1 MESNVDTSTGANP
14 SFSSFPCRDCQEQIY
29 VDDKHI
35 SKNGKR
41 IPLNKKDGKPH
52 NCPKRQRYR
61 AAGARGGNAVSCTS
75 EAENAVTPEM
85 IEKLLLGQKELK
97 AEIRTT
103 MDHVMSRLNYLQGH
117 VQKLVS
123 EGGR

>member
-1 MESNVDTSTGANP
+1 MESNVANSTSTSS
-14 SFSSFPCRDCQEQIY
+14 SFSSFPCRDCQEEIY

-61 AAGARGGNAVSCTS
+61 PSRANVGSVTS
-75 EAENAVTPEM
+75 QASTDNAVTQEM
-85 IEKLLLGQKELK
+85 IEKLLQNQKELRT
-97 AEIRTT
+97 EIRTAI
-103 MDHVMSRLNYLQGH
+103 DHVLSRLNYLQGD
-117 VQKLVS
+117 VQKLAT
-123 EGGR
+123 EGGVC